1 MDGMGWHCL
10 QTLLATGRK
19 KERLDKA
26 GVEVY
31 LRVALSR
38 GLLLD
43 ALLSP
48 PTLSGLMVDGWLV
61 DDTLKLFFADK
72 ETLAPMR
79 MEITK
84 HDNTLKLKLANMVA
98 WHLFDTYDRNLTT
111 SCYIQFSLAPLCVP

>member
-1 MDGMGWHCL
+1 MDGTGWHGL
-10 QTLLATGRK
+10 QTLLATGRM

-48 PTLSGLMVDGWLV
+48 PTLSGLMVDGCWLV
-61 DDTLKLFFADK
+61 DDTPKLFFCGQGNPNPHAHGNHQTRQNT
-72 ETLAPMR
+72 ET
-79 MEITK
+79 ETG
-84 HDNTLKLKLANMVA
+84 
-98 WHLFDTYDRNLTT
+98 
-111 SCYIQFSLAPLCVP
+111 